1 MALGAER
8 RTVFTMIL
16 FQGARLALVGI
27 VSGIVIALWATRLMS
42 SVLYGVQATNALT
55 FIGVS
60 VLLIA
65 IALIACYVP
74 ARRATGVDPMIA
86 LRYE

>member
-1 MALGAER
+1 
-8 RTVFTMIL
+8 
-16 FQGARLALVGI
+16 
-27 VSGIVIALWATRLMS
+27 MS
-42 SVLYGVQATNALT
+42 NVLYGVQATNALT